1 MGQITSLSLWGLVD
15 DDFTWRSIHMS
26 FWRFFQAH
34 DCWLPVD
41 LGLHMTDH
49 THHGSLFNFVRQVII
64 KDTVFLRSLDISVE
78 SDNQGVMSIYPR
90 ALYSPRLEVGAIDQL
105 VQKTQEL
112 YNLTAEAAKIRLHRY
127 GRKNIGVMYAKFPEF
142 AKIHEI
148 YGILHYNHN
157 YARDYG
163 ILHALNMNIQL
174 LRESDEDFPRLE
186 ELHARG
192 FDLDF
197 KNEDIMRLETVPFNV
212 YF

>member
-1 MGQITSLSLWGLVD
+1 
-15 DDFTWRSIHMS
+15 MS

-41 LGLHMTDH
+41 LGLHMTDN
-49 THHGSLFNFVRQVII
+49 TNHGSLFKFVRQVII
-64 KDTVFLRSLDISVE
+64 KDIVFLRSLDISVE

-90 ALYSPRLEVGAIDQL
+90 ALYSPPSEVGVIDQL

-112 YNLTAEAAKIRLHRY
+112 YSITAEAAKIRLR
-127 GRKNIGVMYAKFPEF
+127 
-142 AKIHEI
+142 
-148 YGILHYNHN
+148 YNHN

-163 ILHALNMNIQL
+163 ILHALKMKIKL

-197 KNEDIMRLETVPFNV
+197 KKRGHYEARDCSF
-212 YF
+212 